1 MPASATW
8 PPRITDTAKKIMETH
23 GMHPVQVY
31 AEIGINH
38 DGEKDKAAHLIQ
50 EAARAG
56 VAGIKFQYRNLA
68 NAYSGEAREIGDEI
82 LIREINKNFLPPE
95 TLLELADYARSL
107 KIEVGISFF
116 ETADMADFGQ
126 ALGSFQFFKL
136 PSAELTNRE
145 LTDAML
151 ATGRQVFISTGG
163 HTERQVDDALG
174 RLKADNWTPFHC
186 ISNYPSAMQ
195 NARLGYITRMQRQWK
210 RAIGY
215 SSHDD
220 HWELCVLAMQ
230 LGASVIERH
239 ITLDKQGIG
248 LDHSSSSTPDEFA
261 RMCAVGANIG
271 PILAGDEPRA
281 PNQGELVNMQ
291 NLGRSYYAVRD
302 LPKGTKMTSADVI
315 YRAPKVG
322 LGREEIDAVLG
333 QPLIEDLKKNAPL
346 IRSAFVKPEVLP
358 EVVLEFAREK
368 LLSLPVRLHDL
379 DFFQKEIPVQ
389 AFEFHLSFKEV
400 ASELDVSRM
409 DPSRRYSVHLPDY
422 INSVQLI
429 DPFSDDA
436 QQRADSR
443 TVIDRTLD
451 FAARLQ
457 DRIKQPVPVLG
468 SFSVVNH
475 GIDAFYA
482 DLAKLIDGYR
492 PTGIHLLPQWL
503 PPIAWYFGGSV
514 RLETFNDTN
523 DMAQLQHHDMH
534 ICMDICHLLMGQNF
548 HGFSAADSFEK
559 LMPLVRHVHIADA
572 AGFDAEGLMIGEGEP
587 RNLGIIDRALDVDA
601 IKVIEVWQGHFDR
614 GAGFKKALSAL
625 YRLRHG

>member
-1 MPASATW
+1 
-8 PPRITDTAKKIMETH
+8 METQ
-23 GMHPVQVY
+23 GMQPVRVY

-38 DGEKDKAAHLIQ
+38 DGEKDKARRLI
-50 EAARAG
+50 EEGARAG

-68 NAYSGEAREIGDEI
+68 NAYSGQAREIGDEI
-82 LIREINKNFLPPE
+82 LIREINKNYLPPE

-107 KIEVGISFF
+107 KIEAGISFF

-126 ALGSFQFFKL
+126 ALGDFQFFKL

-145 LTDAML
+145 LADAML
-151 ATGRQVFISTGG
+151 ATGREVFISTGG
-163 HTERQVDDALG
+163 HTERQVADAFG
-174 RLKADNWTPFHC
+174 RLKHTNWVPFHC
-186 ISNYPSAMQ
+186 ISNYPVALQ
-195 NARLGYITRMQRQWK
+195 NPRLSYIGRMQRQWQ
-210 RAIGY
+210 RPIGY

-220 HWELCVLAMQ
+220 HWEICILAMQ
-230 LGASVIERH
+230 MGAVVIERH
-239 ITLDKQGIG
+239 ITLDKRGSG

-261 RMCAVGANIG
+261 RMCAIAANLG
-271 PILAGDEPRA
+271 PILSGDEPRV

-291 NLGRSYYAVRD
+291 NLGRSYYTVRD
-302 LPKGTKMTSADVI
+302 LPKGTKMTAADVV

-333 QPLIEDLKKNAPL
+333 QPLIEGLKKGAPL
-346 IRSAFVKPEVLP
+346 IRSAFVAPEALP
-358 EVVLEFAREK
+358 GPVLEFAREK

-379 DFFQKEIPVQ
+379 DFFQKEIPIQ
-389 AFEFHLSFKEV
+389 AYEFHLSFKEV
-400 ASELDVSRM
+400 ASGLDVSRV
-409 DPSRRYSVHLPDY
+409 DPSKRYSVHLPDY

-429 DPFSDDA
+429 DPFANDA

-443 TVIDRTLD
+443 TMIERTIA

-457 DRIKQPVPVLG
+457 DRTRQTIPVLG
-468 SFSVVNH
+468 SFSAVNH

-482 DLAKLIDGYR
+482 DLAALIDSYR
-492 PTGIHLLPQWL
+492 PSGIHLLPQWL

-514 RLETFNDTN
+514 RLQTFNDTH
-523 DMAQLQHHDMH
+523 DMAQIQHHDMH

-548 HGFSAADSFEK
+548 HGFSASESFK
-559 LMPLVRHVHIADA
+559 SLMPQVRHIHIADA

-587 RNLGIIDRALDVDA
+587 RNLMVIDRALDVDV